1 MAFDQYAYTK
11 YNREVE
17 KLPEAVKE
25 KVVETQQEI
34 SEDPFKGKPL
44 KGDLKGWRSYPF
56 PHKRN
61 SYRLAYKVDEE
72 KGRVL
77 FGSIGSRQGFYDD
90 LKGT

>member
-25 KVVETQQEI
+25 KVVEIQQEI
-34 SEDPFKGKPL
+34 AEDPFKGKPL

-56 PHKRN
+56 SHRRN

-72 KGRVL
+72 KGRVI
-77 FGSIGSRQGFYDD
+77 FGSVGTRQCFYDD
-90 LKGT
+90 LRRS